1 VTPLD
6 PRRAGDRRTGAERRA
21 SIGRRG
27 ASPEDGQPGRVSLER
42 LFPYAQFTDRDA
54 LAPVQAIAAHQH
66 DLGTQLGRDPG
77 FLVGALDYL
86 LNITH
91 DLVAPTIVGHEVLEI
106 LERRSVTDPLTGLFN
121 RYHFDATLKREVAR
135 CRRHAARL
143 SLLLLDVDE
152 LKTVNDRWGH
162 HAGDRML
169 GRVAA
174 TIRQRARGSDI
185 ACRYGGDEFA
195 VILPDT
201 DARGARVAAERI
213 RLLLPAR
220 TRAAVPRALTVSVGI
235 ASFPRDATTD
245 RELVAVAEHALDAA
259 VARGG
264 NRTVL
269 ASVDTEAPEGWTLAG
284 PP

>member
-1 VTPLD
+1 MHPTRVTPLD
-6 PRRAGDRRTGAERRA
+6 PRRTGDRRIGAERRA
-21 SIGRRG
+21 SLERRG
-27 ASPEDGQPGRVSLER
+27 ASPEDSQPGRVSLER

-66 DLGTQLGRDPG
+66 DLGTRLGRDPG

-174 TIRQRARGSDI
+174 TIRQRARSSDI

-195 VILPDT
+195 VVMPDT

-213 RLLLPAR
+213 RAGMSTPTDEPIAPDR
-220 TRAAVPRALTVSVGI
+220 THVTVSGGLAESPP
-235 ASFPRDATTD
+235 ASTAISEADLILAAD
-245 RELVAVAEHALDAA
+245 QALYLAKR
-259 VARGG
+259 RGG
-264 NRTVL
+264 NCVVERGETQR
-269 ASVDTEAPEGWTLAG
+269 
-284 PP
+284 